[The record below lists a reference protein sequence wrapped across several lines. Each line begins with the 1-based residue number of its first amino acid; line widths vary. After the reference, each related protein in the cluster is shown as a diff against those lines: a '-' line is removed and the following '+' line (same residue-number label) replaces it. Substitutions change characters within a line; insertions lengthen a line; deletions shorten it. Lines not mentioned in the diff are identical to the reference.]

1 MSLSFAGQT
10 IFNTFAMRADL
21 GSGSWVEYETFGFAQ
36 NPCILL
42 IMGLGTSLLAWR
54 EEFCAMLVERGYFVV
69 RFDNRDVG
77 LSKHWDERGAPPL
90 IRRALALTLLG
101 RLCPRLA
108 SPYTLGDMGADAFGL
123 LDHLKVERANLVGVS
138 MGGMIA
144 QTMALD
150 EPGRVASLCS
160 ISES

>member
-1 MSLSFAGQT
+1 
-10 IFNTFAMRADL
+10 
-21 GSGSWVEYETFGFAQ
+21 
-36 NPCILL
+36 
-42 IMGLGTSLLAWR
+42 
-54 EEFCAMLVERGYFVV
+54 
-69 RFDNRDVG
+69 
-77 LSKHWDERGAPPL
+77 
-90 IRRALALTLLG
+90 
-101 RLCPRLA
+101 
-108 SPYTLGDMGADAFGL
+108 MGADAFGL

>member
-1 MSLSFAGQT
+1 
-10 IFNTFAMRADL
+10 MRADL
-21 GSGSWVEYETFGFAQ
+21 SSGNFIEYETFGSAK
-36 NPCILL
+36 NPCVLL
-42 IMGLGTSLLAWR
+42 IMGLATSLLAWR

-77 LSKHWDERGAPPL
+77 LSKHHDEHGAPPL
-90 IRRALALTLLG
+90 IRRALAVTLLG
-101 RLCPRLA
+101 SLCPGVS
-108 SPYTLGDMGADAFGL
+108 SPYTLGDMCADAFGL
-123 LDHLKVERANLVGVS
+123 LDHLRVERVHLVGVS

-144 QTMALD
+144 QTMALH